1 MRLAGRS
8 TCKKTSDLLHGS
20 DWWGY
25 QKSSSGGFVS
35 GFEIFFTGSGYSKKF
50 QGCFGFAKIM
60 LKKFFA
66 TKKIN
71 NGSILSALVFS
82 VKRTN

>member
-1 MRLAGRS
+1 M
-8 TCKKTSDLLHGS
+8 GS
-20 DWWGY
+20 CQVLKFFYRFG
-25 QKSSSGGFVS
+25 SSSG
-35 GFEIFFTGSGYSKKF
+35 YSNKF

-71 NGSILSALVFS
+71 NGSILTALMFS
-82 VKRTN
+82 VKKNL

>member
-1 MRLAGRS
+1 MVVIGGVTKSRVRV
-8 TCKKTSDLLHGS
+8 GS
-20 DWWGY
+20 C
-25 QKSSSGGFVS
+25 QVLK
-35 GFEIFFTGSGYSKKF
+35 FFYRFGSGSGYSKKF

-71 NGSILSALVFS
+71 NGSILTALVFS
-82 VKRTN
+82 EIFK